1 MSSPAAPPD
10 SDNIWDGDK
19 VPIEDTSTYP
29 APIHGWCCFHCG
41 ENFTT
46 VGAARD
52 HFGGNIY
59 DTPGCMIRVQVGE
72 ERGLLM
78 ELRKAQAEVERLRRD
93 IEDEVSSE
101 RARSLW
107 LSGMLAQYKP
117 FLKCWTV
124 QDVFNVYDSMEG
136 RALAAE
142 GARTHLLKLLFDV
155 AGNPDH
161 MTHCDRTM
169 GATHPCTCGANEAR
183 RFLGVPSRRDQ

>member
-1 MSSPAAPPD
+1 MAE
-10 SDNIWDGDK
+10 
-19 VPIEDTSTYP
+19 PIKDTSTYP

-46 VGAARD
+46 AGSARD

-78 ELRKAQAEVERLRRD
+78 ALRKAEAEIAHLRQQLDSEPERKWLDMR
-93 IEDEVSSE
+93 IEVQLGSY
-101 RARSLW
+101 RAFR
-107 LSGMLAQYKP
+107 G
-117 FLKCWTV
+117 CRTI

-142 GARTHLLKLLFDV
+142 ERNSECCRRNS
-155 AGNPDH
+155 NP
-161 MTHCDRTM
+161 
-169 GATHPCTCGANEAR
+169 
-183 RFLGVPSRRDQ
+183 